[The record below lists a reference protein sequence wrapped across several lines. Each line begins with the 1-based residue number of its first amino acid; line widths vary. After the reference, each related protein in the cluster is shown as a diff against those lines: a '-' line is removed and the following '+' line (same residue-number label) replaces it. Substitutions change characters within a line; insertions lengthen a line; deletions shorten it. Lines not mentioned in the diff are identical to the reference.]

1 MYLVF
6 CAMLGFGVGCD
17 ASVVYIVG
25 LWLGGRVLISRCSV
39 VCVHCVFVRAL
50 FAVCNCSTIG
60 FMFFFDSV

>member
-1 MYLVF
+1 MSLRIYVSCV

-39 VCVHCVFVRAL
+39 VCVHCVF
-50 FAVCNCSTIG
+50 CKG
-60 FMFFFDSV
+60 FICCV

>member
-25 LWLGGRVLISRCSV
+25 LWLGGSLDFEMFCC
-39 VCVHCVFVRAL
+39 VCAL
-50 FAVCNCSTIG
+50 CIL
-60 FMFFFDSV
+60 